1 MSSVFDNEMVQMRIT
16 NLEYKFP
23 KMTDEAIIEAVG
35 RIYLEE
41 MGEPLEAKIHIER
54 MENYSFTADAKGT
67 AIVLADKEDPDEVNE
82 VVFISRGSVSPE
94 DWIDNLF
101 GVGVGTGGAQY
112 AENTEAFLEEV
123 GEKNNIDEEVPI
135 YALAHSKGHNTVS
148 AIQLNKSYFSEVHTF
163 NGAQA
168 NAVQQI
174 RYDRDFRRAVEREFN
189 LSRLNTESVHSI
201 PAAELEAFAQEYYKD
216 KGANIHQTRSKSDF
230 LYALDSFPGMFV
242 LGNVATYRTD
252 HENKGFVEAVEAIPQ
267 EELQALLHFLAPY
280 GNVYGEEGVAGV
292 MEEAFGDALA
302 YYRDHPNA
310 EPLDIGAMKT
320 TVAVL
325 VDELGEAGY
334 LSEEDARQLKWH
346 LQLILTEVE
355 AIYERIHEG
364 EGLSISRMIEDGL
377 FAGLLYKLSME
388 DRIATINKLFDGIAK
403 AAEEHHSLEALM
415 NEIAEG
421 KSYKNGDLYLEG
433 SAGGDE
439 IKLNLSKTLDAYEA
453 VKKVLDQQDTLL
465 ERYLAVV
472 EHEYM
477 DFYHH
482 KKKQLAAKMSV
493 MESNY
498 RAYQHLLPS
507 SYGGLITN
515 LRFRES
521 FLPLEGAPLEGVV
534 WLVKQNR
541 ESIGEKAE
549 AMRQA
554 VEEMFDVEH
563 NVAGMFAYLSG

>member
-1 MSSVFDNEMVQMRIT
+1 MGSVFDNEMVQIRIT
-16 NLEYKFP
+16 DLEYRFP
-23 KMTDEAIIEAVG
+23 KMTDEEIIEAIE

-41 MGEPLEAKIHIER
+41 MGRPLNTNINIER
-54 MENYSFTADAKGT
+54 MDAHSASSDAKGT
-67 AIVLADKEDPDEVNE
+67 ALVLANNEDPDNVNE

-101 GVGVGTGGAQY
+101 GVGVGTGGGGY
-112 AENTEAFLEEV
+112 AEDTEAFLKEV
-123 GEKNNIDEEVPI
+123 GKKHNLDKDIPI
-135 YALAHSKGHNTVS
+135 YAFAHSKGHNTVA
-148 AIQLNKSYFSEVHTF
+148 AIQLKEAHFIEVNTF
-163 NGAQA
+163 NGAQS
-168 NAVQQI
+168 NAIQQI
-174 RYDRDFRRAVEREFN
+174 RYDDNFRLAVEREFN
-189 LSRLNTESVHSI
+189 LPRLNTESVHSI

-216 KGANIHQTRSKSDF
+216 KGADIHQTRSKSDF

-242 LGNVATYRTD
+242 VGNVATYRTD

-302 YYRDHPNA
+302 YYKDHPNA

-364 EGLSISRMIEDGL
+364 EGLSISRMLEDGL

-421 KSYKNGDLYLEG
+421 KSYQNGDLYLEG

-477 DFYHH
+477 DFYNH

-521 FLPLEGAPLEGVV
+521 FLPLEGAPLEGVA